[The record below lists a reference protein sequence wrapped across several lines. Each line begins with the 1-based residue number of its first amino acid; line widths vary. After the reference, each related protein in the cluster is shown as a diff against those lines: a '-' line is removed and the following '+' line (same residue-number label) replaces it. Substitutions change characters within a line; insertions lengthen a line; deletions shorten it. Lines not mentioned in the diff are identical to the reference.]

1 VNLITSPPSTHRKKS
16 EGEVHF
22 SPPVSCRFILDM
34 IKYLKIYNTDCYT
47 IDPAKIRLHENREV
61 LQI

>member
-1 VNLITSPPSTHRKKS
+1 
-16 EGEVHF
+16 
-22 SPPVSCRFILDM
+22 M

-47 IDPAKIRLHENREV
+47 IDSAKIRLHENREV